1 MMNRL
6 LTPAAFIAAVT
17 IAAPVFAATPFAPQP
32 LGGPYVSE
40 TAPSP
45 PSTILPG
52 YAYRPYSGGFY
63 GAYYPY
69 GSYPYRYGYLRRP
82 MDAGLRWLRRSL
94 PPSGV

>member
-1 MMNRL
+1 MNRL
-6 LTPAAFIAAVT
+6 LTLAALIAAVT

-63 GAYYPY
+63 GALLPVWEL
-69 GSYPYRYGYLRRP
+69 SVPLRLL
-82 MDAGLRWLRRSL
+82 MLTDGRRIAVAAAVA

>member
-1 MMNRL
+1 MNRL
-6 LTPAAFIAAVT
+6 LTPAALIAAVT
-17 IAAPVFAATPFAPQP
+17 IAAPVFAATPLAPQP

-63 GAYYPY
+63 GAYSPY
-69 GSYPYRYGYLRRP
+69 GSYPYRYGY
-82 MDAGLRWLRRSL
+82 
-94 PPSGV
+94 